1 MKILAYWAAR
11 TGIFLAV
18 VAVLWLVGWFDIIAV
33 IAAFV
38 LAWLVSYLVLPRLR
52 REAQE
57 QMAAMLDR
65 SGQSRREADAQEDA
79 EIGVTSADATDA
91 DGRSTPRD

>member
-38 LAWLVSYLVLPRLR
+38 LAWLISYLVLPRLR

-79 EIGVTSADATDA
+79 EIGVTSADAGDA
-91 DGRSTPRD
+91 DSRSTPRD

>member
-38 LAWLVSYLVLPRLR
+38 VAWLISYLVLPRMR

-57 QMAAMLDR
+57 QMATMLDR
-65 SGQSRREADAQEDA
+65 SGEARRAADAEEDA
-79 EIGVTSADATDA
+79 EIGGEDSQS
-91 DGRSTPRD
+91 RR